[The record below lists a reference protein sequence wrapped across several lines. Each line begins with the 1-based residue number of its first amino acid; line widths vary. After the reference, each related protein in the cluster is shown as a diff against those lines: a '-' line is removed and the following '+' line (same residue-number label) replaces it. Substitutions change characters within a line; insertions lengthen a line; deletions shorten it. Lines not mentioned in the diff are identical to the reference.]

1 MICIRWM
8 AVSVPIGIKVCVCV
22 CCVCTSLLFFVRLFS
37 VLGDALLCCEVV
49 CTCGVEN
56 GALTRC
62 DGFYW

>member
-1 MICIRWM
+1 M
-8 AVSVPIGIKVCVCV
+8 CV